1 MSQANAGGQAEVEV
15 IETRRLDDKAAE
27 RARQLLAPQGSARA
41 VRVRETGS
49 PPHSHSFLYLSR
61 ASDVC
66 SVLRDPETFA
76 LSPYDDAL
84 GEITNGVSFFLSA
97 KTETIE
103 RRRALRSEIMGH
115 GERRARPSDFHL
127 DRFADE
133 TARAVIDSL
142 LPRRGPRA
150 RFDLVRDY
158 ATFVPYLTAVRAF
171 GVAGDASPGWLVH
184 AIQLLRVLAS
194 RRWFGL
200 TPESQAMQSVLAWT
214 LLPTGH
220 IFSNVRGRDGR
231 VKWLATAMSRQLE
244 KQIDAALAAPE
255 QAGPDTLIG
264 QLEAARKALDLDP
277 EVYRSDA
284 RAMIYEFV
292 GSVTILVSQ
301 GFCRLMQSIQSH
313 GNALDDVMVHM
324 RDPETAEAYIDEA
337 MRLHSPTG
345 QLQRIAETDA
355 EIDGLRIEAGD
366 HLFLLIDQ
374 ASRDPVRFAAPD
386 SFRPGRAANAYV
398 HFGCH
403 DSPHS
408 CFGQNWARAIMRK
421 MLVQLARLPDLRFLP
436 SSNGELREFNG
447 FPESLVME
455 FRSAHGGDG

>member
-1 MSQANAGGQAEVEV
+1 M
-15 IETRRLDDKAAE
+15 IETRRLDGKATE
-27 RARQLLAPQGSARA
+27 RARQRLAPHGSARA

-49 PPHSHSFLYLSR
+49 PPHDQSFLFLSR

-66 SVLRDPETFA
+66 SVLRDPGTFA
-76 LSPYDDAL
+76 LSPYDNAL

-97 KTETIE
+97 KTDTIE
-103 RRRALRSEIMGH
+103 RRRALRAEIMGH

-127 DRFADE
+127 DRYANE

-142 LPRRGPRA
+142 LARRGPRA

-171 GVAGDASPGWLVH
+171 GVAGDPSPGWLIHLV
-184 AIQLLRVLAS
+184 QLLRVGAS

-200 TPESQAMQSVLAWT
+200 TPESQAMQSMLAWT

-220 IFSNVRGRDGR
+220 IFSNVRGRNGQL
-231 VKWLATAMSRQLE
+231 KWLAKAMSRQLE
-244 KQIDAALAAPE
+244 RQIDAAFAAPE
-255 QAGPDTLIG
+255 RAGPDTLIG
-264 QLEAARKALDLDP
+264 RLDAARETLDLDP
-277 EVYRSDA
+277 DLYRDDA

-301 GFCRLMQSIQSH
+301 GFCRLIQSIQSEGH
-313 GNALDDVMVHM
+313 TLDDVMVQM
-324 RDPETAEAYIDEA
+324 KDAQTAEAYIDEA
-337 MRLHSPTG
+337 MRLQSPTG

-355 EIDGLRIEAGD
+355 EIDGLQIEAGD

-374 ASRDPVRFAAPD
+374 ASRDSARFAGPD
-386 SFRPGRAANAYV
+386 SFRRGRAAHDYV

-403 DSPHS
+403 DSPHA
-408 CFGQNWARAIMRK
+408 CFGQNWARAIMRQ
-421 MLVQLARLPDLRFLP
+421 MLVQLARLPELRFLK
-436 SSNGELREFNG
+436 SSDGKLREFAG
-447 FPESLVME
+447 FPESLRME
-455 FRSAHGGDG
+455 FRPHHGGER